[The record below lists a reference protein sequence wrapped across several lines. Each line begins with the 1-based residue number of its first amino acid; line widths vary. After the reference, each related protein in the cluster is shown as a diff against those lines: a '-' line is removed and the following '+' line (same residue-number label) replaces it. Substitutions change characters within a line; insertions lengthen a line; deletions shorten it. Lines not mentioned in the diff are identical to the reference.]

1 MKTKINKVSFD
12 LLLEKLGKLE
22 EQVRLLKTELKNVGA
37 LCNTLSEA
45 QQNDTD
51 VEIKTDD

>member
-1 MKTKINKVSFD
+1 MKTKMNKVSFD

-22 EQVRLLKTELKNVGA
+22 EQVKLLKTELKNVGA

-51 VEIKTDD
+51 IEIKTDD